1 MTAALLSRSVIVLL
15 LGAPAWGE
23 QDSAGKNLSEYA
35 RGVFANL
42 NGNTRAARQHFEATL
57 QKDPDSFPV
66 ARKTAGLQRED
77 GDLSAAAGTLRS
89 YAEAQP
95 DHLISQLYYADF
107 LENYA
112 ARDAVA
118 QRAATKLLTEATGRF
133 PHHHEVYTRLIHLHE
148 NLGQRDKSLAL
159 FQTQLEAK
167 DAGLE
172 HWMALP
178 PIAQTLLPGGS
189 PELQEALEHITE
201 KTVETGVQIAMA
213 ARRASD
219 YYRQTGRLGKAIGV
233 LQKHLEL
240 QPDSLDLRT
249 RLGLLQLYDKQE
261 KAALRTLQE
270 TLQIDPHQTL
280 AHKALSQFYARNGNP
295 DKSLHHRAEVL
306 RIAGGA
312 PDDFLQ
318 LADQFLELKKP
329 HLARLILEKAR
340 FDHPEHPAL
349 AARLAIATL
358 RDGDPAA
365 ASRLFRQAE
374 ALARDSGHPSA
385 RDVLDAGFQIEFA
398 GALRQTGDRASAEN
412 RLRHAIR
419 AIPPGQPGTSAHALR
434 ELARLWI
441 DGNKNFAPAASLL
454 KRAETL
460 EPGHPETRRLLEK
473 TQRKT
478 PSNVPLRK

>member
-1 MTAALLSRSVIVLL
+1 MTAAFLSRFSAVLIL
-15 LGAPAWGE
+15 AVPAWGE
-23 QDSAGKNLSEYA
+23 QNSAGKNLAEYA
-35 RGVFANL
+35 KGVFADL
-42 NGNTRAARQHFEATL
+42 NADTTAARRHFETAL
-57 QKDPDSFPV
+57 QNDTDSFPV
-66 ARKTAGLQRED
+66 ARRTARLQRQA
-77 GDLSAAAGTLRS
+77 GDLSVAARTLRS
-89 YAEAQP
+89 YAEAHP
-95 DHLISQLYYADF
+95 AHLHSQLYYADF

-112 ARDAVA
+112 PRDAVA
-118 QRAATKLLTEATGRF
+118 QRAAKELLTGTNERF

-159 FQTQLEAK
+159 FQAQLKAE
-167 DAGLE
+167 DAGPE
-172 HWMALP
+172 HWMSLP
-178 PIAQTLLPGGS
+178 PLARTLLPGGS
-189 PELQEALEHITE
+189 PELNEALDHITE

-213 ARRASD
+213 ARRAAD
-219 YYRQTGRLGKAIGV
+219 YYRKTGRLGKAIRV

-261 KAALRTLQE
+261 EAALRTLQE
-270 TLQIDPHQTL
+270 TLQIDPDQTL
-280 AHKALSQFYARNGNP
+280 AHKALSQFYARNGKP

-329 HLARLILEKAR
+329 HQARLILEKAR

-358 RDGDPAA
+358 RDGDTAA

-374 ALARDSGHPSA
+374 ALAKDSGHPSA
-385 RDVLDAGFQIEFA
+385 RDVLDANFQIEYA
-398 GALRQTGDRASAEN
+398 GALRQAGDRAGAEN
-412 RLRHAIR
+412 RLRNAIR
-419 AIPPGQPGTSAHALR
+419 AIPPEQPGKCAHALR

-441 DGNKNFAPAASLL
+441 DQNKNLAPAASLL

-460 EPGHPETRRLLEK
+460 DPGHPETRRLLEK
-473 TQRKT
+473 TRGKT
-478 PSNVPLRK
+478 PSNVPPRK